1 MLAQPVAEPRPA
13 APAPLPEAIW
23 LDGDPTPSP
32 LRLDFRPVLQLLA
45 RLGYTARDVDEWLLE
60 LNHANRDLVGK
71 LELDAQGA
79 LLVSPMLKEAGSG
92 DEAETLTDLGFWA
105 RGYGGKAHGS
115 RLGIRMPGGQRYAPD
130 AAWISPEQQANRP
143 PPLEPSPIED
153 NGLLPFCPA
162 FVVEILSPNDRL
174 AAAQR
179 KMAEYIANG
188 ALLGWLIDPGRR
200 RVHIYRPGVAPAILD
215 DPETV
220 RGDPELPGFI
230 FEVRRRIFDLH

>member
-1 MLAQPVAEPRPA
+1 MLAQPVAEPRAA

-45 RLGYTARDVDEWLLE
+45 RLGYTARDVDKWLLE

-71 LELDAQGA
+71 LELDAQGV

-92 DEAETLTDLGFWA
+92 DEAETLIDLGFWA

-143 PPLEPSPIED
+143 PPLAPSPLED

-174 AAAQR
+174 AAIQR

-188 ALLGWLIDPGRR
+188 ALLGWLIDPNRR

-220 RGDPELPGFI
+220 SGDPELPGFI
-230 FEVRRRIFDLH
+230 FEVRRRIFDLR

>member
-1 MLAQPVAEPRPA
+1 MLAQPVAEPRA
-13 APAPLPEAIW
+13 ATPAPPPEATW
-23 LDGDPTPSP
+23 LGGHPTPSP

-92 DEAETLTDLGFWA
+92 DEAETLTDLNIWA

-143 PPLEPSPIED
+143 PPLEND
-153 NGLLPFCPA
+153 WLLPFCPA

-200 RVHIYRPGVAPAILD
+200 RVHIYRPGVAPTILD